1 MKRRLLVMIALCMAL
16 VCTCMFCTAGA
27 EDTGSP
33 EAAETVQSTET
44 GEEPAD
50 AESADPAE
58 AQMPKPIDIRKRW
71 ARAFRFPYRRIKIDL
86 SIPAGPATSPT

>member
-50 AESADPAE
+50 AESTDPAGNSE
-58 AQMPKPIDIRKRW
+58 AGIL
-71 ARAFRFPYRRIKIDL
+71 AEESFRTETL
-86 SIPAGPATSPT
+86 GGN